1 MTDKH
6 RSAMEELAEIAKE
19 IEDSRSK
26 NPISNTALQL
36 LEIEKKALYGN
47 FKNKSKEQEKVINEG
62 VGKYRE
68 YKNVNS

>member
-6 RSAMEELAEIAKE
+6 KSAMEELAEIAKE
-19 IEDSRSK
+19 MEDSLSK

-47 FKNKSKEQEKVINEG
+47 FKNKNKEQEIVINEG
-62 VGKYRE
+62 LGKYRE